1 MINSNNIIKSTLIL
15 NSSSEDAINIIDS
28 ESYIDNLLIKDSLS
42 DGVDIDGGSL
52 VFGKISCQNITND
65 CLDVSGVHLDGNLL
79 VVKKAG
85 DKGFSAGEKSFGS
98 IKIIRVFDSEIGV
111 AVKDSSEIEVNEL
124 KLEKVKL
131 DITVFNKKL
140 EFGGSKL
147 KINQTEIG
155 FNYLVGENN
164 ELEISNNKITNKLK
178 NQIIEKKLYG
188 NEYGSKTIR

>member
-1 MINSNNIIKSTLIL
+1 
-15 NSSSEDAINIIDS
+15 
-28 ESYIDNLLIKDSLS
+28 
-42 DGVDIDGGSL
+42 
-52 VFGKISCQNITND
+52 
-65 CLDVSGVHLDGNLL
+65 L